1 MKDTVIKTVR
11 IHADPF
17 VLGRHFKNSE
27 RYEWVERIMFKTIQN
42 GEKYFIYKILDINCK
57 KERYFGDVLLPD
69 GACIGSFFLEKE
81 AIDFLSKGN
90 DMSISIE

>member
-17 VLGRHFKNSE
+17 VLGRYFKNSE
-27 RYEWVERIMFKTIQN
+27 QYRWVEHVIFGTIQN
-42 GEKYFIYKILDINCK
+42 GEKYFIYKIFNINST
-57 KERYFGDVLLPD
+57 KERYFGDVLLSD
-69 GACIGSFFLEKE
+69 GTTLVGRFHLEKE
-81 AIDFLSKGN
+81 AIDFLSKR

>member
-27 RYEWVERIMFKTIQN
+27 QYRWVEHVIFGTIQN
-42 GEKYFIYKILDINCK
+42 GEKYFIYKIFNINST
-57 KERYFGDVLLPD
+57 KERYFGDVLLSD
-69 GACIGSFFLEKE
+69 GTCIGSFYLEKE

>member
-17 VLGRHFKNSE
+17 VLGSHFKNSE
-27 RYEWVERIMFKTIQN
+27 RYEWVERIIFKTLQN
-42 GEKYFIYKILDINCK
+42 GEKCFIYKILDRDVANK
-57 KERYFGDVLLPD
+57 RYFGDVLLPD
-69 GACIGSFFLEKE
+69 GAYIGSFFLEKE